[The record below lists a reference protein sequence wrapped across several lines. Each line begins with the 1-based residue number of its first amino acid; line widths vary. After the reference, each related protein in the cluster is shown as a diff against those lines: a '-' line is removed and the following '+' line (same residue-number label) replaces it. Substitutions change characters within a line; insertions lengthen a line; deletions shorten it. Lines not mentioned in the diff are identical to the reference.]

1 MAQAPQ
7 VGLGTQRQRR
17 TSERRPLALQGRLL
31 WKDDSGAMRFTPV
44 VTRNVSD
51 HGVFVECE
59 SPTSI
64 PLYRLVHLQID
75 RVSSGADT
83 VPQALRLGRVLSAVY
98 RLGRYRSSSGTPEG
112 YALRLLIEPAASA
125 HSLPDARSIA

>member
-1 MAQAPQ
+1 
-7 VGLGTQRQRR
+7 
-17 TSERRPLALQGRLL
+17 
-31 WKDDSGAMRFTPV
+31 MRFTPV